1 MDIRPRAMMPTVIE
15 TGPRGERAYD
25 IYSLMLKERIIYL
38 GTGIDSD
45 VSNTIVAQLLW
56 LEREEPD
63 RDITL
68 YVNSPGGEIYSG
80 LAIIDTM
87 NLIRAEVATIAVG
100 ITASMGT
107 AILAAG
113 EKGKRFALPSA
124 TIHMH
129 QALGGAQGQAIDVQ
143 IQALELSR
151 LNDHMR
157 TFLPERT
164 GKTFEQISE
173 DFDRDHYMT
182 AEEAVE
188 YGIIDEILQQPA
200 SSGESRSQPGFTGG
214 STPSESPGGSG
225 PATT

>member
-15 TGPRGERAYD
+15 SGPRGERAYD

-129 QALGGAQGQAIDVQ
+129 QALGGAQGQASDVQ
-143 IQALELSR
+143 IQALELAR

-157 TFLPERT
+157 TFLAERT

-173 DFDRDHYMT
+173 DFDRDHFLT

-188 YGIIDEILQQPA
+188 YGMIDEILKQPA
-200 SSGESRSQPGFTGG
+200 SSGESRSQSGFTGA
-214 STPSESPGGSG
+214 SAPSDSPGSSG
-225 PATT
+225 PATS

>member
-1 MDIRPRAMMPTVIE
+1 MPTVIE

-45 VSNTIVAQLLW
+45 VSNTVVAQLLW

-87 NLIRAEVATIAVG
+87 ELIRADVATIAVG

-129 QALGGAQGQAIDVQ
+129 QALGGAQGQSSDVQ
-143 IQALELSR
+143 IQARELNR

-157 TFLPERT
+157 TFLAERT
-164 GKTFEQISE
+164 GRPFDEISA
-173 DFDRDHYMT
+173 DFDRDRYMNP
-182 AEEAVE
+182 EEAVE
-188 YGIIDEILQQPA
+188 YGLIDEILQQPV
-200 SSGESRSQPGFTGG
+200 STGEPRSQTSFTSG
-214 STPSESPGGSG
+214 SAPESPSASG
-225 PATT
+225 PATS

>member
-1 MDIRPRAMMPTVIE
+1 MPMVVE

-87 NLIRAEVATIAVG
+87 ELIRADVATIAVG

-129 QALGGAQGQAIDVQ
+129 QALGGAQGQSSDVQ
-143 IQALELSR
+143 IQARELNR

-157 TFLPERT
+157 TFLAERT
-164 GKTFEQISE
+164 GKTFEQVSE

-182 AEEAVE
+182 AEQAVE
-188 YGIIDEILQQPA
+188 YGLVDEILQQPA
-200 SSGESRSQPGFTGG
+200 PSTASKSQTSFTTG
-214 STPSESPGGSG
+214 SAPASPGSSA
-225 PATT
+225 PATS

>member
-1 MDIRPRAMMPTVIE
+1 MDRPPHAIMPMVVE

-45 VSNTIVAQLLW
+45 VSNTVVAQLLW
-56 LEREEPD
+56 LEREDPE

-87 NLIRAEVATIAVG
+87 ELIRADVATIAVG

-129 QALGGAQGQAIDVQ
+129 QALGGARGQSSDVQ
-143 IQALELSR
+143 IQARELLR

-157 TFLPERT
+157 TFLAERT
-164 GKTFEQISE
+164 GKTFEEIAA
-173 DFDRDHYMT
+173 DFDRDRYMD
-182 AEEAVE
+182 AEQAVE
-188 YGIIDEILQQPA
+188 YGLVDEVLHQPA
-200 SSGESRSQPGFTGG
+200 RSDPPRRAASITTGTSGSEPSR
-214 STPSESPGGSG
+214 G
-225 PATT
+225 PATS

>member
-1 MDIRPRAMMPTVIE
+1 MPTVIE

-56 LEREEPD
+56 LDREEPD

-87 NLIRAEVATIAVG
+87 ELIRPEVATIAVG

-113 EKGKRFALPSA
+113 QKGKRFALPSA

-129 QALGGAQGQAIDVQ
+129 QALGGAQGQSSDVQ
-143 IQALELSR
+143 IQARELNR

-157 TFLPERT
+157 TFLAERT
-164 GKTFEQISE
+164 GKTFDQISA
-173 DFDRDHYMT
+173 DFDRDRYMN
-182 AEEAVE
+182 AEQAVE
-188 YGIIDEILQQPA
+188 YGLVDEVLQQPA
-200 SSGESRSQPGFTGG
+200 ASTASKSQSNFTPSSGSASA
-214 STPSESPGGSG
+214 SLAG
-225 PATT
+225 PATS

>member
-1 MDIRPRAMMPTVIE
+1 MPMVVE

-25 IYSLMLKERIIYL
+25 IYSLMLKERVIYL

-56 LEREEPD
+56 LDREEPD
-63 RDITL
+63 RDISL

-87 NLIRAEVATIAVG
+87 NLIRAEVSTIAVG

-129 QALGGAQGQAIDVQ
+129 QALGGAQGQSSDVQ
-143 IQALELSR
+143 IQARELNR

-157 TFLPERT
+157 TFLAERT
-164 GKTFEQISE
+164 GRPFDEISK
-173 DFDRDHYMT
+173 DFDRDRYMD

-188 YGIIDEILQQPA
+188 YGLIDGILEQPA
-200 SSGESRSQPGFTGG
+200 STGESRGGTNFTTG
-214 STPSESPGGSG
+214 STSESPSSSG
-225 PATT
+225 PSNS

>member
-1 MDIRPRAMMPTVIE
+1 MMPTVIE

-45 VSNTIVAQLLW
+45 VSNTVVAQLLW

-87 NLIRAEVATIAVG
+87 ELIRADVATIAVG

-129 QALGGAQGQAIDVQ
+129 QALGGAQGQSSDVQ
-143 IQALELSR
+143 IQARELNR

-157 TFLPERT
+157 TFLAERT
-164 GKTFEQISE
+164 GRPFDEIAK
-173 DFDRDHYMT
+173 DFDRDRYMD
-182 AEEAVE
+182 AEQAVE
-188 YGIIDEILQQPA
+188 YGLIDGILEQPA
-200 SSGESRSQPGFTGG
+200 STGEPRSQTSFTTG
-214 STPSESPGGSG
+214 SAPASPGSSA
-225 PATT
+225 PATS

>member
-1 MDIRPRAMMPTVIE
+1 MMPTVIE

-56 LEREEPD
+56 LDREEPD

-87 NLIRAEVATIAVG
+87 ELIRPEVATIAVG

-113 EKGKRFALPSA
+113 QKGKRFALPSA

-129 QALGGAQGQAIDVQ
+129 QALGGAQGQSSDVQ
-143 IQALELSR
+143 IQARELNR

-157 TFLPERT
+157 TFLAERT
-164 GKTFEQISE
+164 GKTFDQISA
-173 DFDRDHYMT
+173 DFDRDRYMN
-182 AEEAVE
+182 AEQAVE
-188 YGIIDEILQQPA
+188 YGLVDEVLQQPA
-200 SSGESRSQPGFTGG
+200 ASTASKSQSNFTPSSGSASAPLA
-214 STPSESPGGSG
+214 G
-225 PATT
+225 PATS